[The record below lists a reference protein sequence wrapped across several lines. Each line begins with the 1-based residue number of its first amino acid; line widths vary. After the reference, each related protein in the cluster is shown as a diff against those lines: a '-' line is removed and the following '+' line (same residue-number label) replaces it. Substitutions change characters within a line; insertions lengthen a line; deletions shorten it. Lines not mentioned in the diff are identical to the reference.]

1 MHRSEARDLVQ
12 CASCRAEIS
21 LGRDRGYPVT
31 ADSALCFACAVE
43 RGGRYD
49 AQHDAW
55 DPGPRLEGL
64 RVLEDLGQW

>member
-1 MHRSEARDLVQ
+1 MHRSESEDLVR
-12 CASCRAEIS
+12 CASCHAEIS

-31 ADSALCFACAVE
+31 ADSALCFACAVK

-49 AQHDAW
+49 EQHDTW

-64 RVLEDLGQW
+64 HVYREPAPW